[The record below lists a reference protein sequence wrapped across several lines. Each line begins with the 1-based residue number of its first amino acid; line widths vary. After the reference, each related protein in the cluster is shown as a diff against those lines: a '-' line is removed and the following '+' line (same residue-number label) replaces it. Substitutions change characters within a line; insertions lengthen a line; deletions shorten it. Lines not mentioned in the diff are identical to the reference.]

1 MDTDRFL
8 THSLQDARVTRILA
22 AALHAVEPG
31 ALVRNYLSEGALPPH
46 EGLYLLGIGK
56 AAEPMVLAAAD
67 ALPDFTKALIITKHA
82 TVAEGK
88 RLRVMEGSHPV
99 PDARSVMAGRA
110 ALDFAARLTEKDLLL
125 CLFSGGGS
133 ALATSPRSGIGL
145 RDMQLL
151 TSALLAAGAPVG
163 DVNTV
168 RRHLDAFKGG
178 GLARSTKAHVL
189 ALLLSDVIGDRL
201 EAIASGPTAADPT
214 SGLDALGILDKYGIP
229 APANVYSVLSNQRA
243 GEYLSAARVT
253 NVVIGNIE
261 LAAQA
266 ALVQATHEGFHAGIL
281 RTDIEG
287 EASLVG
293 QRLGERLRT
302 AVEQEARPFCLI
314 MGGETT
320 VTLHGDGSGG
330 RNQELALAAAEP
342 LAGLPDV
349 MLVSLATD
357 GDDGPTD
364 AAGAVVTGETQS
376 RANDTGM
383 VAANYLVRNNSYA
396 YFDRLG
402 DLLKPGY
409 SGTNV
414 NDLMFLFGF

>member
-1 MDTDRFL
+1 MDADRFL
-8 THSLQDARVTRILA
+8 THSLQDVRVARIMA
-22 AALHAVEPG
+22 AAVNAVEPG
-31 ALVRNYLSEGALPPH
+31 MLVRKYLSEATLPPH

-67 ALPDFTKALIITKHA
+67 ILPDFTKALIITKHA
-82 TVAEGK
+82 SVPEQK

-110 ALDFAARLTEKDLLL
+110 ALDLAAHLTENDLLI

-151 TSALLAAGAPVG
+151 TTALLGAGAPIG
-163 DVNTV
+163 EVNTV

-178 GLARSTKAHVL
+178 GLARATRAQVV
-189 ALLLSDVIGDRL
+189 ALLLSDVVGDRL

-229 APANVYSVLSNQRA
+229 APANVYNVLSNQRA
-243 GEYLSAARVT
+243 GEYLSASRVT
-253 NVVIGNIE
+253 NAVIGNIE

-266 ALVQATHEGFHAGIL
+266 AHTRAVSEGFRATIV
-281 RTDIEG
+281 RTDVQG
-287 EASLVG
+287 EASIVG

-302 AVEQEARPFCLI
+302 AAEHETRPFCLI
-314 MGGETT
+314 LGGETT
-320 VTLHGDGSGG
+320 VTLHGDGKGG

-342 LAGLPDV
+342 LAGLPSV

-357 GDDGPTD
+357 GEDGPSD
-364 AAGAVVTGETQS
+364 AAGAVVTGDTQA
-376 RANDTGM
+376 RAAETGM
-383 VAANYLVRNNSYA
+383 VAARHLDHNNSYA
-396 YFDRLG
+396 YFERLG

-414 NDLMFLFGF
+414 NDLMFLIGL